1 MDLGFRK
8 RCLKRVNLMNIV
20 NLGYLITHEMI
31 HKLASVFGRRKCLFL
46 ASQRA
51 TRGKD
56 PKKW

>member
-1 MDLGFRK
+1 
-8 RCLKRVNLMNIV
+8 MNIV